1 MKWMAYYRDILR
13 VKFYN
18 GSKWLSNMVQDKLC
32 SHMKIPLY
40 EKELNKRET
49 TEHWFTFIIDLNIGT
64 ATWQPRERD
73 CVL

>member
-1 MKWMAYYRDILR
+1 MA
-13 VKFYN
+13 
-18 GSKWLSNMVQDKLC
+18 QDKLC
-32 SHMKIPLY
+32 SDMKIPLY
-40 EKELNKRET
+40 EKELNKRQT